1 MEMTNNWVDFE
12 HYEGNSSEL
21 VAYEEITGN
30 FIFNVKLSDNFRRK
44 ARFVAD
50 GNLVDTPASM
60 TYSTVVS
67 RYSSRILLL
76 VSALKDL
83 KKRVQMYRMPSYQ
96 LKILKIIGL
105 ALAPNLDLNKGNDL
119 LL

>member
-12 HYEGNSSEL
+12 HYEGNSSDL

-30 FIFNVKLSDNFRRK
+30 FIFDVKLSDNFRRK

-50 GNLVDTPASM
+50 RNLVNTPASI

-67 RYSSRILLL
+67 RDSAIIMLL
-76 VSALKDL
+76 VDALKDL
-83 KKRVQMYRMPSYQ
+83 KKGADV
-96 LKILKIIGL
+96 
-105 ALAPNLDLNKGNDL
+105 
-119 LL
+119 